1 MSGGLSNDLEAARRW
16 EGSVARRRKCAKQP
30 LPVPSPPASPLFL
43 SILLA
48 PFSGPGPPCPCVSH
62 HCTHTI
68 AHPEA
73 QTVDPPGLL
82 LAPHPWNRIH
92 CVLWVLAL
100 PDSCLPASFSP
111 QLPAGIFVQ
120 TTAISCRGLPAWL
133 LGSGRALPSSS
144 SKHERGPVT
153 PAGPPPVLSSNLGEG
168 PSPTRAR
175 EGPSLLPATS
185 ARSPLATVMLT
196 TVLARLSGL
205 TVPQAGPA
213 APPSG
218 PGAG

>member
-1 MSGGLSNDLEAARRW
+1 MQSSPSLSLPLLPPRCSSPSCLPLSQAQAR
-16 EGSVARRRKCAKQP
+16 
-30 LPVPSPPASPLFL
+30 PVPA
-43 SILLA
+43 
-48 PFSGPGPPCPCVSH
+48 CPI
-62 HCTHTI
+62 I
-68 AHPEA
+68 AHTPSPILKPKP
-73 QTVDPPGLL
+73 VDPPGLL

-133 LGSGRALPSSS
+133 PGSGRALPSSS

-175 EGPSLLPATS
+175 EAPSLLPATS

>member
-30 LPVPSPPASPLFL
+30 LPVPSPPAPRCSSPSCLPL
-43 SILLA
+43 SQA
-48 PFSGPGPPCPCVSH
+48 QARPVPACPI
-62 HCTHTI
+62 I
-68 AHPEA
+68 AHTPSPILKPKP
-73 QTVDPPGLL
+73 VDPPGLL

-120 TTAISCRGLPAWL
+120 STAISCRGLPAWL
-133 LGSGRALPSSS
+133 PGSGRALPSSS

-175 EGPSLLPATS
+175 EAPSLLPATS

-205 TVPQAGPA
+205 MVPQAGPA